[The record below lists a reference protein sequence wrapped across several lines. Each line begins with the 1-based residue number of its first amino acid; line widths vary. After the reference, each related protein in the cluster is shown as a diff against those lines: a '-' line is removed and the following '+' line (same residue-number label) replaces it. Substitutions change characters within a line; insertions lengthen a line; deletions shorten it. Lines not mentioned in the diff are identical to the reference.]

1 MAMDV
6 EETDEEAEP
15 EPMEVEDD
23 EVYAQKYGA
32 DMHISGPDKA
42 ESEKLANEDWRQ
54 LGETSKAS
62 SNEDTFVR
70 EATKTYYNAKRS
82 DYVKECRVPHGG
94 PD

>member
-1 MAMDV
+1 
-6 EETDEEAEP
+6 
-15 EPMEVEDD
+15 ME
-23 EVYAQKYGA
+23 
-32 DMHISGPDKA
+32 ISGPNKV

-82 DYVKECRVPHGG
+82 DY
-94 PD
+94 DM